1 MNNCIK
7 WFEIPARDFDR
18 AVAFYNGLLDLELN
32 ACDMGTEKMAFF
44 PETEK
49 NVGGAVS
56 LAPDFTPSAQGVLL
70 YFDATG
76 QLEALCERVVALGGE
91 VVLSPCEIQAEG
103 RGSFAL
109 FTDTEGNRLGFHAD

>member
-18 AVAFYNGLLDLELN
+18 AVAFYNGLLELELN

-44 PETEK
+44 PEAEK

-56 LAPDFTPSAQGVLL
+56 FAPDFTPSADGALL
-70 YFDATG
+70 FFDATG
-76 QLEALCERVVALGGE
+76 KLDRLLERVVELGGE
-91 VVLSPCEIQAEG
+91 VVQPACEIQAEG

-109 FTDTEGNRLGFHAD
+109 FKDTEGNRLGLHAD

>member
-1 MNNCIK
+1 MKNCIK

-18 AVAFYNGLLDLELN
+18 AVAFYNGLLGLELD
-32 ACDMGTEKMAFF
+32 ACDMGEEKMAFF
-44 PETEK
+44 PEHEK

-56 LAPDFTPSAQGVLL
+56 LAPDFTPSTNGVLM

-76 QLEALCERVVALGGE
+76 KLEELLEQVARLGGE
-91 VVLSPCEIQAEG
+91 VVQDACAIQAEG

-109 FTDTEGNRLGFHAD
+109 FKDTEGNRLGFHAD

>member
-7 WFEIPARDFDR
+7 WFEIPARDFER
-18 AVAFYNGLLDLELN
+18 AVAFYNGVLDLQLRV
-32 ACDMGTEKMAFF
+32 CDMGEERMAFF
-44 PETEK
+44 PEAEH

-56 LAPDFTPSAQGVLL
+56 LAPDFEPSERGTLVF
-70 YFDATG
+70 FDATG
-76 QLEALCERVVALGGE
+76 RMERMLARVTAFGGQVAQ
-91 VVLSPCEIQAEG
+91 PACDIDAEG

>member
-7 WFEIPARDFDR
+7 WFEIPARDFER
-18 AVAFYNGLLDLELN
+18 AVAFYNGLLDLELVP
-32 ACDMGTEKMAFF
+32 CDMGAEKMAFF

-56 LAPDFTPSAQGVLL
+56 LAPDFTPSPHGVLL

-76 QLEALCERVVALGGE
+76 KLDQLLERVAKLGGE
-91 VVLSPCEIQAEG
+91 VVQPACEIQADG

-109 FTDTEGNRLGFHAD
+109 FQDTEGNRLGFHAD